1 MPARWV
7 KGEFMSARQR
17 HVAMGR
23 SQRVVLAVGLF
34 ITLTGLTVLS
44 SRAQLGIQLVQ
55 QVIIPVNKSVTM
67 TTPAS
72 FSSAVVGSP
81 EIADALPMTDRTL
94 LIQAKK
100 IGTTN
105 VSIYDENSRLVKVV
119 DVQVTLDTG
128 NLQSRIRAL
137 TGDRGIHVSTDN
149 GQVVLSGVASN
160 GPAADQAVNLAKS
173 WSPNGAV
180 INAMNIASP
189 QQVMLKVRFLEVDR
203 NAGQELGINWYGV
216 GNGSGTRGV
225 TTGLGGLTTSRP
237 PLAGRYYQQQRQPQR
252 QRRPHLGV
260 ACPRALALPLA
271 AAFSKLRERWWAR
284 A

>member
-23 SQRVVLAVGLF
+23 LQRVVLAVGLF

-44 SRAQLGIQLVQ
+44 SRAQLGIQPVQ

-128 NLQSRIRAL
+128 NLQSR
-137 TGDRGIHVSTDN
+137 N
-149 GQVVLSGVASN
+149 
-160 GPAADQAVNLAKS
+160 
-173 WSPNGAV
+173 
-180 INAMNIASP
+180 
-189 QQVMLKVRFLEVDR
+189 
-203 NAGQELGINWYGV
+203 
-216 GNGSGTRGV
+216 
-225 TTGLGGLTTSRP
+225 SRP
-237 PLAGRYYQQQRQPQR
+237 DRRSRNSRQ
-252 QRRPHLGV
+252 HG
-260 ACPRALALPLA
+260 
-271 AAFSKLRERWWAR
+271 
-284 A
+284 

>member
-1 MPARWV
+1 MPAHG
-7 KGEFMSARQR
+7 KGGL
-17 HVAMGR
+17 HVGKAAPWGDR
-23 SQRVVLAVGLF
+23 TIATRRPCCRLAH
-34 ITLTGLTVLS
+34 
-44 SRAQLGIQLVQ
+44 RAHRLNCALKPGPVGIQPVQ

-137 TGDRGIHVSTDN
+137 TGDRGIRVSTDN
-149 GQVVLSGVASN
+149 GQIVLSGIASN
-160 GPAADQAVNLAKS
+160 GPAA
-173 WSPNGAV
+173 
-180 INAMNIASP
+180 I
-189 QQVMLKVRFLEVDR
+189 
-203 NAGQELGINWYGV
+203 
-216 GNGSGTRGV
+216 
-225 TTGLGGLTTSRP
+225 
-237 PLAGRYYQQQRQPQR
+237 
-252 QRRPHLGV
+252 RR
-260 ACPRALALPLA
+260 
-271 AAFSKLRERWWAR
+271 
-284 A
+284 

>member
-1 MPARWV
+1 MWRWDDC
-7 KGEFMSARQR
+7 SA
-17 HVAMGR
+17 
-23 SQRVVLAVGLF
+23 SSSLSGLF

-44 SRAQLGIQLVQ
+44 SRAQLGIQPVQ

-189 QQVMLKVRFLEVDR
+189 QQVMLKVRFGSGSQCRSRARNKLVRSQRVRNPWRHHRARRSYHSAARPWRVGITNNNDCRNGNDEFTR
-203 NAGQELGINWYGV
+203 ELPTLGNLRSLWQRHFPSCGNAGGLERR
-216 GNGSGTRGV
+216 GTFRYH
-225 TTGLGGLTTSRP
+225 SR
-237 PLAGRYYQQQRQPQR
+237 RNRQ
-252 QRRPHLGV
+252 
-260 ACPRALALPLA
+260 
-271 AAFSKLRERWWAR
+271 
-284 A
+284 